1 MDAKETTIYAA
12 VLIVSIVLGIII
24 TYFVIS
30 IIRQQR
36 RSVRLYKQSIY
47 TEITTLERERTRMA
61 ADLHDEVGPIL
72 SAVKL
77 RLNSLDIHNEVDAQE
92 VKTTNEQID
101 RLLRRM
107 REISF
112 DLMPTSLIRKGLP
125 AALNEFIEYCNR
137 SNELSIRFKYED
149 VKLSEQQAINLYR
162 IIQEIIHNTIKHA
175 KASEIIIEL
184 RRDKDTIVLAT
195 RDNGIGFNYDNKSK
209 ENSGQGLRNLL
220 SRTEIIGGKMFFES
234 GKGKGTTYIFEI
246 PIANNEISNNADPDH
261 FSR

>member
-1 MDAKETTIYAA
+1 MDAKETTFYTT
-12 VLIVSIVLGIII
+12 VLIVCIVLGIII
-24 TYFVIS
+24 TYFIIS

-47 TEITTLERERTRMA
+47 TEITTLERERARMA

-77 RLNSLDIHNEVDAQE
+77 RLNSLDIHNEIDVQE

-101 RLLRRM
+101 GLLRRM

-125 AALNEFIEYCNR
+125 AALNEFIEYCNK
-137 SNELSIRFKYED
+137 NNKLNIRFQYES
-149 VKLSEQQAINLYR
+149 VSLSQQQAINLYR

-175 KASEIIIEL
+175 KASEILIEL
-184 RRDKDTIVLAT
+184 RKDKDTIVLAT
-195 RDNGIGFNYDNKSK
+195 KDNGVGFNYEAKSK
-209 ENSGQGLRNLL
+209 ESSGQGLRNLL
-220 SRTEIIGGKMFFES
+220 SRTEIIGGKMFFDS

-246 PIANNEISNNADPDH
+246 PIANNEISNTGQDH
-261 FSR
+261 TS